1 MEKNKLLIFLFALL
15 PGVSHMYLGMLKK
28 GIFLMSLFL
37 APIALIFLTRGGME
51 IVSCILP
58 VVWCYSFFDAFRFK
72 CYNKE
77 ERHHM
82 DIEFYESL
90 QIFWEQQTKPML
102 YRRRKLVGLCCIFLA
117 IYTFIFNIIGYFV
130 NWFGNAFLVFY
141 IVLSKVPTLLVVLFL
156 LKLGID
162 LLRKE
167 DDDFVAYHKEYT
179 KTSQKD
185 IQQCTTQQH
194 HDTEQHTQ
202 NNETQQHHDTEQ
214 QNNETQQHHDTEQQ
228 NNETQQQYQQ
238 QCDDEKHINVDLNKK
253 EKIVEPIFLEKRIEE

>member
-82 DIEFYESL
+82 DIEFYKSL
-90 QIFWEQQTKPML
+90 QIFWEQQTKPIL

-141 IVLSKVPTLLVVLFL
+141 IVLSKVPTLLVVIFL

-185 IQQCTTQQH
+185 IQQCTAQQYR
-194 HDTEQHTQ
+194 DTEQHTQ

>member
-1 MEKNKLLIFLFALL
+1 M
-15 PGVSHMYLGMLKK
+15 
-28 GIFLMSLFL
+28 
-37 APIALIFLTRGGME
+37 
-51 IVSCILP
+51 
-58 VVWCYSFFDAFRFK
+58 
-72 CYNKE
+72 
-77 ERHHM
+77 
-82 DIEFYESL
+82 
-90 QIFWEQQTKPML
+90 
-102 YRRRKLVGLCCIFLA
+102 
-117 IYTFIFNIIGYFV
+117 
-130 NWFGNAFLVFY
+130 
-141 IVLSKVPTLLVVLFL
+141 LFL